1 MAFTHLPDRKPIVK
15 MESREPHSIRFKPS
29 EWALFA
35 AAADAVGLEVTRYV
49 RECALTGHS
58 FQQVQAARIGDRR
71 VTA

>member
-1 MAFTHLPDRKPIVK
+1 MSKPPVK

-29 EWALFA
+29 EWEMFMLA
-35 AAADAVGLEVTRYV
+35 AAAVGLEVTRYV

-58 FQQVQAARIGDRR
+58 FEQTRAARIGDRR

>member
-1 MAFTHLPDRKPIVK
+1 MDRKLPAR

-29 EWALFA
+29 EWQIFQIA
-35 AAADAVGLEVTRYV
+35 AEAIGLEVTRYV

-58 FQQVQAARIGDRR
+58 FEQTRLARLGDRR